1 MYRSF
6 HTRQSGI
13 TLIEV
18 LIAISIITAM
28 LVAVGLSVT
37 AYVDARADLLDDMKA
52 VYLAEE
58 GYEVLR
64 ALRDEDWN
72 TLDTLSLDTT
82 YYFDLATTT
91 LAVGGTPEVID
102 GSFTRSFALREV
114 YRDSDDDIT
123 ASTTTGATVD
133 TEILEVE
140 VTVVGP
146 TGTTSMKSLLSNINA
161 I

>member
-37 AYVDARADLLDDMKA
+37 AYVDARAALLDDMKA

-102 GSFTRSFALREV
+102 GAFTRSFALREV
-114 YRDSDDDIT
+114 YRDGDDDIT